1 VLKWAIAFVL
11 KDVKEALSDSPKS
24 KEQLL
29 KSTKLPE
36 RTLKHNLSE
45 LKKQRLVKEMIVFRD
60 LRRKIILL
68 NKEVIKKARVAE
80 SG

>member
-1 VLKWAIAFVL
+1 MLKWAIAFVL